1 MINPI
6 IPATIATI
14 CAFDLVD
21 DGTDNGP
28 LAPPG
33 PPGLPGIGDMEFSVF
48 VKDFD
53 FDFVVYFDLRGILL
67 FLFYLLHNIFIR

>member
-21 DGTDNGP
+21 DGTDMGP

-33 PPGLPGIGDMEFSVF
+33 PPGLPGIGDMELSVF

-53 FDFVVYFDLRGILL
+53 FVADFDLRGILL

>member
-1 MINPI
+1 MINAI
-6 IPATIATI
+6 IPNVILNSNI
-14 CAFDLVD
+14 FDLVD
-21 DGTDNGP
+21 DGTDRG
-28 LAPPG
+28 LLG

-53 FDFVVYFDLRGILL
+53 LEFVADFDLRGIL